1 MPPTQP
7 RPSQK
12 PARQPAPAARQP
24 QTRKQRPTS
33 SSPAKAK
40 RPSAPA
46 PQKPPAKPAKAP
58 SSKRTTVRP
67 ATKPAKT
74 EPPKPAP
81 KPRKRPG
88 VLRPKEFVWA
98 FPSEPPFS
106 DKARPAKNAPAVDAE
121 GRIYLCTQGRLVAL
135 TEDDG
140 KTKVDWEYVIGT
152 HVPGPVVVAPD
163 GTIRVHASDGLLHC
177 VNSSGKQHWPPADV
191 GEPLGWAAPVL
202 DSRGNTY
209 ISAYDGGLLRVDGEG
224 KAGRRPFFRSRRK
237 FDSMGLVL
245 EDVLLVGSE
254 DGYVFAISLDEKKG
268 RNLWDHSQEFGYAG
282 GFINS
287 APAVSEDGGIIVV
300 AARDE
305 NLYGF
310 APNGAKAWNVKL
322 PGQLLGSPVIGPDG
336 HVLIGV
342 TQAPRGQ
349 KPKGLF
355 VCVDGNSHKV
365 RWRYAA
371 EDAIESTPVI
381 GDDGIIYF
389 GDNSGTIHALDAS
402 GKCQWKAKVETAI
415 RSAATILAPERLAV
429 SLDNDTLV
437 VLKCSSKALATAG
450 WPKLGRNLGQ
460 SGLI

>member
-1 MPPTQP
+1 M
-7 RPSQK
+7 
-12 PARQPAPAARQP
+12 
-24 QTRKQRPTS
+24 
-33 SSPAKAK
+33 
-40 RPSAPA
+40 
-46 PQKPPAKPAKAP
+46 
-58 SSKRTTVRP
+58 
-67 ATKPAKT
+67 

-81 KPRKRPG
+81 KPRKRPE
-88 VLRPKEFVWA
+88 VIRPKEFVWA
-98 FPSEPPFS
+98 FPPEPPFS

-121 GRIYLCTQGRLVAL
+121 GHVYLCTQGRLYAL
-135 TEDDG
+135 TEVAG
-140 KTKVDWEYVIGT
+140 KAKVEWEYVIGT

-177 VNSSGKQHWPPADV
+177 VNSSGKQHWAPADV

-209 ISAYDGGLLRVDGEG
+209 ICAYDGGLLRVDGEG

-237 FDSMGLVL
+237 FDSTGVVL
-245 EDVLLVGSE
+245 NDVLLVGSE
-254 DGYVFAISLDEKKG
+254 DGYIFAIGLDEDKG

-282 GFINS
+282 GFVNS
-287 APAVSEDGGIIVV
+287 APAISEDGGIVVV

-310 APNGAKAWNVKL
+310 APTGAKAWNIKL

-336 HVLIGV
+336 HILIGV
-342 TQAPRGQ
+342 TQAPRGE
-349 KPKGLF
+349 KPKGTL

-365 RWRYAA
+365 RWQYAT

-389 GDNSGTIHALDAS
+389 GDNSGTIHAVDFA
-402 GKCQWKAKVETAI
+402 GQGQWTAKVEAAI
-415 RSAATILAPERLAV
+415 RSAASILAPERLAV

-437 VLKCSSKALATAG
+437 VLKCSAKGLPATG